1 MGTTLRRRLIY
12 GTILG
17 ALFLTLRA
25 DTPMARELVV
35 SVTAGFAK
43 TTGDV
48 DDNLIGTGLVLGGIL
63 YVGMTP
69 QFFLSAGAH
78 VSLFGGQD
86 ALGVPFTE
94 SARSFTLEGGGLYY
108 FVDRTQ
114 KQLRPFVAAQVG
126 FGFLSWSFSP
136 VGQSVFLVGEDS
148 NHFFFFAPEAGIE
161 IGVTDETALIGGARF
176 LLTNYGN
183 ETAENVPWDF
193 NDGDFFEIYGGV
205 TFNL

>member
-1 MGTTLRRRLIY
+1 MFYRRLIC
-12 GTILG
+12 GAILG

-25 DTPMARELVV
+25 DTPMARDLFV
-35 SVTAGFAK
+35 SVTAGFTK

-48 DDNLIGTGLVLGGIL
+48 DDNLVGNGLVLGGIL

-69 QFFLSAGAH
+69 QAFLSVGAH

-94 SARSFTLEGGGLYY
+94 SARSFTIEAGGLYY
-108 FVDRTQ
+108 FVDRRE
-114 KQLRPFVAAQVG
+114 KQFRPFVKAQVG
-126 FGFLSWSFSP
+126 VGIVSWSFSL
-136 VGQSVFLVGEDS
+136 VGESVSLVGEDS
-148 NHFFFFAPEAGIE
+148 NHFFFFAPEAGLE
-161 IGVTDETALIGGARF
+161 IGLTERMGLIGGARF
-176 LLTNYGN
+176 LLTSYGN
-183 ETAENVPWDF
+183 ETAENVPWEF